1 MSVLTTISVPAFS
14 GLDLV
19 RATGQQKRFRFG
31 IWGFCLQSY
40 CEGKGAAYS
49 IEMKLDNANNETD
62 TVNVSGGWTAGLVLP
77 VIVTIAV
84 VVVAALSFTNQ
95 LQLLLICCL
104 AVFVAVFVT
113 FVAVCID
120 AAFLKHMEGKLDG
133 YGMNVSAGPGL
144 WLTVVLLLVLSM
156 YTTLV
161 FLRFRRRYLTSSKE
175 EDEAITWFPMA
186 KLSKLP
192 FLKKKTSQEMYD
204 EFDL

>member
-1 MSVLTTISVPAFS
+1 M
-14 GLDLV
+14 
-19 RATGQQKRFRFG
+19 
-31 IWGFCLQSY
+31 
-40 CEGKGAAYS
+40 
-49 IEMKLDNANNETD
+49 
-62 TVNVSGGWTAGLVLP
+62 
-77 VIVTIAV
+77 

-133 YGMNVSAGPGL
+133 YGMNVSAGPGKQHASVSAQMCAESYSRRPLGL